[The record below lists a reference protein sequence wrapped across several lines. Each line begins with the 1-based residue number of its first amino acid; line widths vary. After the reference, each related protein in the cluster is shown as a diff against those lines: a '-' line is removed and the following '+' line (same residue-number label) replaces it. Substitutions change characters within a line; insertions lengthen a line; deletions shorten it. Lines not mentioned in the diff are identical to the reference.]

1 MDDNYLSLINIKY
14 KEHISLFVLP
24 IIFIILVILS
34 LVIETSDKLKVYYY
48 FNNNVISVTVPIENS
63 DKIINADYLL
73 LDNKKYTFKVI
84 SIDYDMGNEYQT
96 INIEANVTK
105 MNNQIGNIVFSF
117 NKEKIIKKIIKLF
130 F

>member
-14 KEHISLFVLP
+14 KEHISLFFLP

-34 LVIETSDKLKVYYY
+34 LIIETSEKYKVYYY

-105 MNNQIGNIVFSF
+105 IDNQIGNIVFSF

>member
-34 LVIETSDKLKVYYY
+34 LIIETSEKYKVYYY

-105 MNNQIGNIVFSF
+105 IDNQIGNIVFSF